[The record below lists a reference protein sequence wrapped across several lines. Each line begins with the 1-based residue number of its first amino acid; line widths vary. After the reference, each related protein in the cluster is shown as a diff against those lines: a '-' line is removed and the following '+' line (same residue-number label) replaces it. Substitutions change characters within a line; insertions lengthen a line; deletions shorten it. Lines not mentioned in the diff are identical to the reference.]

1 MLKYSVTQS
10 GSGPIILLI
19 NVPILISNTAM
30 STSNHIV
37 KSDPSEGSICI
48 DAGVGGNQGYY
59 PSIASSL
66 LGQLSGV
73 NCRTKP

>member
-1 MLKYSVTQS
+1 
-10 GSGPIILLI
+10 
-19 NVPILISNTAM
+19 M

-37 KSDPSEGSICI
+37 KSDPSEGSICV

-66 LGQLSGV
+66 LGCDRLLLTPRYVDQGV
-73 NCRTKP
+73 VG